1 MSVPG
6 ETSEWKDPPE
16 FLSVCRGRDEGRDLA
31 DQIEKKYPP
40 LDRRLL
46 LLVASQSQNKLWERK
61 IFSLGALTV
70 LP

>member
-6 ETSEWKDPPE
+6 ETSEWKDLPE
-16 FLSVCRGRDEGRDLA
+16 FLSVCRGRDEGRDA

-46 LLVASQSQNKLWERK
+46 LLIASQSQNKLWEKGRS
-61 IFSLGALTV
+61 SLWV
-70 LP
+70 L